1 MNLGKRMKSYEK
13 ISERYALK
21 NTPLIIRAD
30 GKAFHTFTRKYCK
43 EKFDK
48 HFMMSM
54 VNAALKTAKQIHGF
68 KLAYIQSD
76 EISFLVTD
84 YDTLQTQPWFN
95 YRLNKIESIVAS
107 YVSIYFNF
115 FFHHDPTV
123 EDLAVFDCRAFNVP
137 KNDVLN
143 YFLWRMLDFKRNS
156 LQTYCRQF
164 FSHKELKNKNHQQMH
179 EMLHAIG
186 KNWSKDLTNIEKNGT
201 FIVKKFHFHI
211 IDDINPMYTELYE
224 NFSSLF

>member
-1 MNLGKRMKSYEK
+1 MELGERMKTYEK
-13 ISERYALK
+13 VSERYA
-21 NTPLIIRAD
+21 TRGVPLIVRVD

-48 HFMMSM
+48 HFMTSM
-54 VNAALKTAKQIHGF
+54 INAGMQTVKQISGF

-76 EISFLVTD
+76 EISFLITD

-107 YVSIYFNF
+107 YVSTYFNF
-115 FFHHDPTV
+115 FFHYDPDV
-123 EDLAVFDCRAFNVP
+123 KDLVVFDCRAFNVP

-143 YFLWRMLDFKRNS
+143 YFLWRMLDYKRNS

-164 FSHKELKNKNHQQMH
+164 FSHNQLKNKNQQQMH
-179 EMLHAIG
+179 EMLNTID
-186 KNWSKDLTNIEKNGT
+186 KNWCKDLSNIEKNGT
-201 FIVKKFHFHI
+201 FIVKKFHLHI
-211 IDDINPMYTELYE
+211 IDDIKPMYAELYE